1 MPRHKKT
8 DVKETIFSREFE
20 VTVDG
25 RLYTA
30 GDIIKIDGEHGGKF
44 KFHSLVTNT
53 QTGAQWIDCFE
64 LQRGVASAY
73 RSFSVDKMKRIPKKR
88 ARRSK
93 NVIN

>member
-1 MPRHKKT
+1 MARHKK
-8 DVKETIFSREFE
+8 VEAKETIFTRESE

-53 QTGAQWIDCFE
+53 ETGAQWVDCFE
-64 LQRGVASAY
+64 LQKGVASAY
-73 RSFSVDKMKRIPKKR
+73 RSFKVDRMKRIPKKR
-88 ARRSK
+88 ARRS
-93 NVIN
+93 NNGIN